1 MKIDGILLQTKE
13 YKPFN
18 SEYQTGLTPAD
29 DYFRN
34 YGIIAPN
41 GAVPD
46 ARDFTMMKN
55 IGIMYQHRLKVEL
68 LVTVSVHGLMVVVLS
83 MQQTVQ

>member
-1 MKIDGILLQTKE
+1 MKIDGILFQTKE

-18 SEYQTGLTPAD
+18 SEYQTGLTPAV

-41 GAVPD
+41 GTVPD
-46 ARDFTMMKN
+46 ARDFTDEK
-55 IGIMYQHRLKVEL
+55 HRL
-68 LVTVSVHGLMVVVLS
+68 
-83 MQQTVQ
+83 